1 MSNAEAILTTD
12 DPEWHERRTAV
23 VGASEVAL
31 LFGLESYGDK
41 TVGDLWFEK
50 KYGTNM
56 SKGNE
61 STYWGNKLEQ
71 IVLDEAE
78 QRLGTKIVDRQRWLR
93 VGDIG
98 ATLDG
103 RLESSG
109 AVIDAKTSGIVGPG
123 NLSAWGDEMTDSIP
137 ENYLVQIQAQ
147 LLVTGAELG
156 YIAALIGNRG
166 FSIFQIEPHA
176 ELMAAIQ
183 AKAAEFI
190 ASLSGDVA
198 PDEPPTLET
207 LKRIKRQPNKVIPQS
222 TELDDLYEQF
232 ESANTNAKAAVDLK
246 ETFQRQIL
254 AKLGDAE
261 AAECQDGLITY
272 FEQSRK
278 ESYVAASKFRVMRFK
293 KGK

>member
-1 MSNAEAILTTD
+1 VKDAEAILTPE

-50 KYGTNM
+50 KYGTNR

-78 QRLGTKIVDRQRWLR
+78 QRLGTKIVDRQKWLR
-93 VGDIG
+93 VGDVG

-123 NLSAWGDEMTDSIP
+123 NLSSWGDEMTDSIP

-183 AKAAEFI
+183 AKASEFI
-190 ASLSGDVA
+190 ASLSGDIA

-207 LKRIKRQPNKVIPQS
+207 LKRIKRQPNKIVPQ
-222 TELDDLYEQF
+222 TLELDELYSKFKEAQYDSKTAIDRK
-232 ESANTNAKAAVDLK
+232 ESL
-246 ETFQRQIL
+246 QRQIL

-272 FEQSRK
+272 YEQSRK